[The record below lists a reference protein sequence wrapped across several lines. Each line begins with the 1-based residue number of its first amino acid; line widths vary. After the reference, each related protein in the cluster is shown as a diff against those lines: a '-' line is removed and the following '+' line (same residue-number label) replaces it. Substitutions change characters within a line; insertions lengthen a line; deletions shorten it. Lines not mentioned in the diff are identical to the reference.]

1 MIIPA
6 GLLIVSGLA
15 TFLSSHPMI
24 SLLPFLF
31 GAISTVGYY
40 FKRSFIFDF
49 SLMLSV
55 LSYLAGNVFL
65 VFHVINL
72 IVVIAVIFSYFTL
85 WFLGR
90 NGLVLRNIYSSSDEG
105 ILSDEWNE
113 FIRISSKEI
122 VNEVFLASVLTIFG
136 SFLAVNSFVDIGGI
150 AERDFVFV
158 MVFAFTAFL
167 IIYIMMNFLSMED

>member
-1 MIIPA
+1 MIPA

-24 SLLPFLF
+24 SLFPFLF
-31 GAISTVGYY
+31 GVISTVGYY
-40 FKRSFIFDF
+40 FKRSFVFDF
-49 SLMLSV
+49 SLMLSI

-65 VFHVINL
+65 GFHVINL
-72 IVVIAVIFSYFTL
+72 IVVIAVLFSYFTL

-90 NGLVLRNIYSSSDEG
+90 NGLVLRNIYSSSDED

-113 FIRISSKEI
+113 FVRISSKEI

-136 SFLAVNSFVDIGGI
+136 SFLAVNSFVDIVGI
-150 AERDFVFV
+150 AERDSVFV
-158 MVFAFTAFL
+158 MVFAFIAFL
-167 IIYIMMNFLSMED
+167 IIYIMMNFLSIEN